1 MRAVLLVLALA
12 SLTARANDHR
22 GSLGLLVGTG
32 GEYVTGISN
41 SGSSDRGFRVPIEL
55 GGTLG
60 LFNHTELLLAAR
72 LAPGFAPNFGT
83 AVSFY
88 GGLRNGWALGDWRS
102 FFGLELAVHVVPLI
116 TVGARVAFG
125 VQYDFHPL
133 VGVYAQLG
141 AQLGGGQALRLSFEG
156 VVGVQFRTYLFD

>member
-22 GSLGLLVGTG
+22 GSLGLIVATG

-41 SGSSDRGFRVPIEL
+41 NGSSDRGFRIPIEL

-60 LFNHTELLLAAR
+60 VFNRSELILAAR
-72 LAPGFAPNFGT
+72 IAPGFAPTFGT

-88 GGLRNGWALGDWRS
+88 GGIRNGWAFGDWRT
-102 FFGLELAVHVVPLI
+102 FFDLELAVHAYPVI

-133 VGVYAQLG
+133 VGVYGQIG
-141 AQLGGGQALRLSFEG
+141 AQIGGGQGLRLSFEG